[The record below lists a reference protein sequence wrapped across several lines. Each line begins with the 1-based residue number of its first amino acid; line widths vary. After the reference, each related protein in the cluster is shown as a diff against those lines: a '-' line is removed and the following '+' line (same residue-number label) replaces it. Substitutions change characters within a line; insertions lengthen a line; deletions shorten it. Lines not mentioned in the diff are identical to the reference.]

1 MPKPPDLYPIL
12 RGYANKNNSA
22 YIEPGLFLEFLE
34 KYAAHKTAEQPEWDY
49 WLEDAEAKFWN
60 AVSSLAES
68 GRCVLLADTPEG
80 RIYMPFFYRHQIQEA
95 YRDIDKLA
103 DVPFPAG
110 ESLNVVIPENQTLT
124 VNLYTDMGSF
134 FDAEK
139 DGSGED
145 RADDGSHQK
154 EAGAPEQIVRL
165 LFPQDY
171 GSALLLES
179 MIPQKLMEI
188 AFLKVR
194 HYLRSRNNKDFVL
207 NKMIP
212 QLQGKEKYLR
222 EFIDQI
228 IFRPLECLDDME
240 KSADFPYLFWTYFC
254 PLVKNDI
261 KKRNEFLSEDLAALQ
276 AVCIIEVC
284 SSFYRNQAAKKR
296 EVDVAFKT
304 LDVRMERSPWYFTL
318 DDIIGFTNDKDVPL
332 LQIYSKQDLEAY
344 IQKNISE
351 TVNNELPAWI
361 VMQGGKGERWF
372 VKKEKYLAICSKM
385 LIEARDPIKKVIIKR
400 WSKMIK
406 EFRKEPAMEK
416 DAEFDRLL
424 TSYTGSINP
433 VLAAI
438 LDDPKLI
445 LVYEELDRVQ
455 GAIPPASRIFRE
467 GRLIPASSLYALRRR
482 DMLTDVRILLPFWY
496 SISFIVAI
504 LAFLKGFGKKKSK
517 KTAGDDAGI
526 DNEFVTVGQEG
537 TELQQSALS
546 IQSALVPPDRTLD
559 EYLSDLEGRWSQIL
573 DRKARQN
580 LIYDVQ
586 ALVRDNLRN
595 AMRVH
600 KTKRITREGLSEMA
614 AFLVRRNSALQ
625 KLGSQNA
632 LRLYMELYMV
642 KLLLNNP
649 VHSGRGMLVS

>member
-1 MPKPPDLYPIL
+1 MSKAPDLYPIL

-22 YIEPGLFLEFLE
+22 YIEPGPFLGFLE
-34 KYAAHKTAEQPEWDY
+34 KYAAHKAAEQPEWNL
-49 WLEDAEAKFWN
+49 WLEGAEAKFWN
-60 AVSSLAES
+60 EVSTLAES
-68 GRCVLLADTPEG
+68 GKCVLLADTPEG

-110 ESLNVVIPENQTLT
+110 ESLGAVIPENQTLT
-124 VNLYTDMGSF
+124 VDLYNDLGSF
-134 FDAEK
+134 FGAEEPAQAEEQTE
-139 DGSGED
+139 DGGI
-145 RADDGSHQK
+145 QK
-154 EAGAPEQIVRL
+154 EAGEPEQIVRL

-171 GSALLLES
+171 GSALLLET
-179 MIPQKLMEI
+179 MIPQKLMEVS
-188 AFLKVR
+188 FLKVR

-228 IFRPLECLDDME
+228 IFRPLECLADME
-240 KSADFPYLFWTYFC
+240 KPADFPYLFWTYFC

-276 AVCIIEVC
+276 AVCVIEVC
-284 SSFYRNQAAKKR
+284 SGFYRGRAAKKR

-304 LDVRMERSPWYFTL
+304 LDVRMERSPWYYTL
-318 DDIIGFTNDKDVPL
+318 DDIIQFTNDKDVPL

-351 TVNNELPAWI
+351 TVNGELPSWI

-372 VKKEKYLAICSKM
+372 VKKEKYLSICSKM
-385 LIEARDPIKKVIIKR
+385 LIEARDPIKKAITKR

-424 TSYTGSINP
+424 MSYTGSVNP
-433 VLAAI
+433 VLAVI
-438 LDDPKLI
+438 LDDPKLM
-445 LVYEELDRVQ
+445 LVYEELDRVA

-467 GRLIPASSLYALRRR
+467 SRLIPACSLYALRRR

-496 SISFIVAI
+496 SIPFIAAI
-504 LAFLKGFGKKKSK
+504 LAFLKGFGKKKTK
-517 KTAGDDAGI
+517 KTAAYEAGI
-526 DNEFVTVGQEG
+526 DNEFVTVEQEG
-537 TELQQSALS
+537 TELRQSALS

-559 EYLSDLEGRWSQIL
+559 EYLADLEGRWSRLL
-573 DRKARQN
+573 DKKARQN

-586 ALVRDNLRN
+586 GLVRDNLRN
-595 AMRVH
+595 ALRVH
-600 KTKRITREGLSEMA
+600 KTKRITREGLGEMA
-614 AFLVRRNSALQ
+614 AFLVGRNSALQ

-649 VHSGRGMLVS
+649 APGGRGLLVS